1 MPVTNNPLLI
11 PPVIPTPVP
20 SSGRIPSSSL
30 GAGQGASA
38 GTPAVAQCNLIWV
51 KNIDELLNHPS
62 SPNEQLYFGNE
73 DEMVLYVRE
82 TDGVQ
87 DVENVRFSMEGRP
100 FSYACEIRTKVGNA
114 EVNYSAEL

>member
-1 MPVTNNPLLI
+1 MLLRPVDAFGDIL
-11 PPVIPTPVP
+11 PVL
-20 SSGRIPSSSL
+20 SSSVL
-30 GAGQGASA
+30 LSG
-38 GTPAVAQCNLIWV
+38 PEAVA
-51 KNIDELLNHPS
+51 LLVQDRLSLLRGEWWENPENGFFILDTLQGS
-62 SPNEQLYFGNE
+62 RISEA
-73 DEMVLYVRE
+73 DASVLSAQITAYVRE